1 MCGCEYACN
10 KVSNADPIDPS
21 YADDNCDGTD
31 GVVAQC
37 VFVSATLGSMA
48 GAGTREHPTVSI
60 ARGIDIARSNG
71 LAAVCVSGET
81 YNEAVTVASG
91 VSIYGGFDASN
102 ASFPFRRSASAVTQV
117 IAPGVVFDAPAIDA
131 ETHLEGLTIRATT
144 PSAPGASAYGVRLG
158 GGTGRLFVRYDAID
172 AGKGADGG
180 NGTDGTPPSPVT
192 APSGTNGGNGRRQR
206 KRGRRGRPAADLRR
220 VRRRRRP
227 GRLRRPER
235 RRRQNGN
242 LQQRRRARRPRELRR
257 RSASASPATRPAEP
271 ARPAR

>member
-1 MCGCEYACN
+1 MYRGGAVDGCDGQRRHGGGTVQCGTTCPAGTWDLDGNPATGDCGCEYACN

-48 GAGTREHPTVSI
+48 GAGTREHPAVSI

-117 IAPGVVFDAPAIDA
+117 IAPGVVFDAPASTPRRIS
-131 ETHLEGLTIRATT
+131 RA
-144 PSAPGASAYGVRLG
+144 
-158 GGTGRLFVRYDAID
+158 
-172 AGKGADGG
+172 
-180 NGTDGTPPSPVT
+180 
-192 APSGTNGGNGRRQR
+192 
-206 KRGRRGRPAADLRR
+206 
-220 VRRRRRP
+220 
-227 GRLRRPER
+227 
-235 RRRQNGN
+235 
-242 LQQRRRARRPRELRR
+242 
-257 RSASASPATRPAEP
+257 
-271 ARPAR
+271 